1 MKRRAKTS
9 TSAVVLTKNSAA
21 TLPRC
26 LSSLK
31 FCDEIV
37 VVDDYSTDT
46 TIKVAR
52 THGARI
58 FRRHLSGDFA
68 AQRNFGL
75 AKAKGEW
82 VLFLDSDEELT
93 DHLPTQSG
101 RSPVTGHYDGY
112 YIKRRDFWLGREI
125 KHGETNIK
133 LLRLAKKGLD
143 QWVRRVHEYWDVR
156 GQVGSL
162 DAEIKHYPHPSLRDF
177 IAEINSYS
185 QIHADEIKKEGKSPS
200 LSAAVFFPILKF
212 LQNFII
218 KGGFADGVHGFVI
231 AGIMSFHSFL
241 AWSQLW
247 LNSRGKKY

>member
-1 MKRRAKTS
+1 MKRRAKMS
-9 TSAVVLTKNSAA
+9 ISAVVLTKNSKA
-21 TLPRC
+21 TLARC
-26 LSSLK
+26 LNSLK
-31 FCDEIV
+31 FCGEIV
-37 VVDDYSTDT
+37 VVDDYSIDT

-52 THGARI
+52 AHGARI
-58 FRRHLSGDFA
+58 FRRHLDGDFA
-68 AQRNFGL
+68 AQRNYGL
-75 AKAKGEW
+75 AKTKGEW
-82 VLFLDSDEELT
+82 VLFLDSDEELAS
-93 DHLPTQSG
+93 HGP
-101 RSPVTGHYDGY
+101 RATGYYDGY

-133 LLRLAKKGLD
+133 LLRLAKKGSG
-143 QWVRRVHEYWDVR
+143 QWIRRVHEYWDVR
-156 GQVGSL
+156 GQVGSF

-212 LQNFII
+212 LQNFVLRQ
-218 KGGFADGVHGFVI
+218 GFADGVHGLVI